1 MLEGHK
7 TVVYP
12 VLEWLLTRLPDL
24 KKRAYLAKYL
34 VKVDVPMDFLG
45 IVNQDHPFANSL
57 YG

>member
-1 MLEGHK
+1 MNFREAMLEGHK

-45 IVNQDHPFANSL
+45 M
-57 YG
+57 